1 MSKNINKVS
10 KHIDIT
16 ANKLS
21 SAERSIKIIQ
31 TKLKNIDSDLMD
43 KRWTGYS
50 NEKCQDINNLLRKY
64 NKRLESLIVRIS
76 ETVKQLEKNAQ
87 NFDSKANK
95 I

>member
-1 MSKNINKVS
+1 MSKNIKKIS

-16 ANKLS
+16 ATKLS

-50 NEKCQDINNLLRKY
+50 NEKCQDINKLLQKY
-64 NKRLESLIVRIS
+64 NKSLESLIVRIS

-87 NFDSKANK
+87 SFDSKANK

>member
-1 MSKNINKVS
+1 MSSNIKKVS

-16 ANKLS
+16 VNKLS
-21 SAERSIKIIQ
+21 SAKASVNILQ
-31 TKLKNIDSDLMD
+31 TKLKNIDNDLMD

-50 NEKCQDINNLLRKY
+50 NEKCQDINKLLQKY
-64 NKRLESLIVRIS
+64 NKNLESLIGRIS

-87 NFDSKANK
+87 TFDSKANK